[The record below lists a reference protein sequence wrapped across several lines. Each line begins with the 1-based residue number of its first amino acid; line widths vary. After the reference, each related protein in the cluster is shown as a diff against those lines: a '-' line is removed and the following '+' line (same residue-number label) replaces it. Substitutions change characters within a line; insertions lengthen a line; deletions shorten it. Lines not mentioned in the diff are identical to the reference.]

1 MGNFFK
7 DCKSLRAIR
16 NLDHLVV
23 DECTGGEWS
32 HRYMFDGCESLES
45 IDLSNVTSMIGGPGI
60 FQRLYRSKKA
70 RSRANRMLNYF
81 KNEWYLYTNL
91 KFNDYD
97 SQYKETSSSSVT
109 PKNVNIFEGCDEISE
124 VVLSPYYPPSN
135 KVLYTDDNNKQ
146 YPIGYSA
153 SYPSGNRTWIKI
165 AQPDESYYDAENDC
179 LKSHVKK
186 GQSIQY
192 YGYL

>member
-60 FQRLYRSKKA
+60 FRGCTSLRKLDLSKQG
-70 RSRANRMLNYF
+70 LNYF

-135 KVLYTDDNNKQ
+135 K
-146 YPIGYSA
+146 G
-153 SYPSGNRTWIKI
+153 
-165 AQPDESYYDAENDC
+165 
-179 LKSHVKK
+179 
-186 GQSIQY
+186 
-192 YGYL
+192 